1 MNLAQNSDYN
11 IVSSNEVASI
21 ICRFTPEMIS
31 DVVESSLESKY
42 RSYSPELA
50 NIVMSIE
57 ENYRMAQTGLPEFS
71 SEIVSQRY
79 NIYLQII
86 QQVCSAHNLQFIG
99 MNNEAIY
106 QDIYTAAYTIYEFLI
121 SRYNLYLINFF
132 TNYINRE
139 KNTIYE
145 SLELAA
151 KRKEASPYSKKI
163 YKNSNQKLAIIH
175 ANLEYVI
182 QSICSYDIDFEQYTE
197 LACIP
202 DRNISRYISSL
213 VIDTGD
219 FFKRLCVPYIQNN
232 FGPLTTQIK
241 FALQEMATV
250 EFADLT

>member
-1 MNLAQNSDYN
+1 MNLSQNSDFN

-31 DVVESSLESKY
+31 DVVESNIETKY

-50 NIVMSIE
+50 NIVFSIE

-71 SEIVSQRY
+71 TEIVSQRY

-86 QQVCSAHNLQFIG
+86 QQVCAAHQLQFIDADNTT
-99 MNNEAIY
+99 MY
-106 QDIYTAAYTIYEFLI
+106 RDIYTAAYTIYDFLI
-121 SRYNLYLINFF
+121 ARYNLHLINFF

-139 KNTIYE
+139 KNTLYE
-145 SLELAA
+145 TLELAS

-163 YKNSNQKLAIIH
+163 YKSSNSKLAIIH

-182 QSICSYDIDFEQYTE
+182 QCICSYDIDFEQYTE

-202 DRNISRYISSL
+202 DRVRARYISSIL
-213 VIDTGD
+213 IDNGD
-219 FFKRLCVPYIQNN
+219 FFKRICVPYIQNN

-241 FALQEMATV
+241 FALQEMATA

>member
-86 QQVCSAHNLQFIG
+86 QQVCSTHNLQFIG

-197 LACIP
+197 L
-202 DRNISRYISSL
+202 RNKARYISSL

-250 EFADLT
+250 EFVDLT

>member
-1 MNLAQNSDYN
+1 MNLAQNSDFN

-31 DVVESSLESKY
+31 DVVETNLETKY

-50 NIVMSIE
+50 NIVASIE
-57 ENYRMAQTGLPEFS
+57 ENYRMAQAGLPEFS

-86 QQVCSAHNLQFIG
+86 QQVCSAHQLQFIG
-99 MNNEAIY
+99 TDNEAVY
-106 QDIYTAAYTIYEFLI
+106 QDIYTAAYTIYDFLVA
-121 SRYNLYLINFF
+121 RYNLYLINFF

-139 KNTIYE
+139 KNSIYE
-145 SLELAA
+145 SLELAS
-151 KRKEASPYSKKI
+151 KRKEASSYSKKI
-163 YKNSNQKLAIIH
+163 YKNSNSKLAIIH
-175 ANLEYVI
+175 ANLEFVI
-182 QSICSYDIDFEQYTE
+182 ENICSYDIDLNLYTE

-202 DRNISRYISSL
+202 DRMKSRYILSL
-213 VIDTGD
+213 IVDNGD
-219 FFKRLCVPYIQNN
+219 FFKRYCVPYIQNN

-241 FALQEMATV
+241 FALQEMATA